1 MSANNY
7 KCPFF
12 DLSEIIP
19 DNDLVY
25 KVYQPLKP
33 VKTGN
38 FVPQFTLTTDYDRW
52 QRFNNGTVAHGPVM
66 LRQLLNKP
74 LVISFFSKHWQT
86 TGIEQLAR
94 LNALQTEIKANGGNL
109 LIINA
114 ENDDVLAKLAWE
126 KGLSLNFYYDK
137 DNEIAEMLRVFS
149 ENDPLWNKFSGIDAN
164 APLLATFVIDIAK
177 QIVYDHIDL
186 DLKGTFSPDQIIS
199 AVYESALIRSNKK
212 SA

>member
-1 MSANNY
+1 MSATNNKY
-7 KCPFF
+7 PFF

-25 KVYQPLKP
+25 KVIQPLKP
-33 VKTGN
+33 VKAGN
-38 FVPQFTLTTDYDRW
+38 FVPQFTLTTDYERW
-52 QRFNNGTVAHGPVM
+52 HRFNNGAATHGPVM

-74 LVISFFSKHWQT
+74 LVISFYSKHWQT
-86 TGIEQLAR
+86 TGFEQLVR
-94 LNALQTEIKANGGNL
+94 LNEIQNEIKANGGNL

-114 ENDDVLAKLAWE
+114 ENDDDLAKLAWE

-137 DNEIAEMLRVFS
+137 GNEIAEMLRVYS
-149 ENDPLWNKFSGIDAN
+149 DSDPVWNKFSGIDAN
-164 APLLATFVIDIAK
+164 APLLATFVIDTAK

-186 DLKGTFSPDQIIS
+186 DLTGTFSSDQILS
-199 AVYESALIRSNKK
+199 AVYESALVRSNKK